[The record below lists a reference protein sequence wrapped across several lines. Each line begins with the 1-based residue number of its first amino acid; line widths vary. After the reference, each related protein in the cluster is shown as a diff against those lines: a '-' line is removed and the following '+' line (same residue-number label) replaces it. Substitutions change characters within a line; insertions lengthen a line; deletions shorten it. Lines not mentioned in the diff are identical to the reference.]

1 MEARHLA
8 RALQLTTTSSSRT
21 LRLSSAP
28 KCPFSCPSRSFT
40 TAARCL
46 SSTAAPSPAPRQR
59 QVVKPFVFG
68 ADIPR
73 NNADKLD
80 SLSKVL
86 DNFDFSSP
94 RRSSPAGQQTSRSKD
109 STPSSTSTSD
119 NNLSD
124 SAHLSVLASDV
135 RRTVI
140 DLPRARQQGQVD
152 MRLTPS
158 LGRTVPVDAKAGVDL
173 ARAFQQLEKKCRVN
187 EVKNMAM
194 AQRFYVRRG
203 QMKKKLK
210 RDRWAKLFKAGFK
223 HTIDRCQRLRKQGW

>member
-8 RALQLTTTSSSRT
+8 RALQLTTTTTSRT
-21 LRLSSAP
+21 LRLSSGP
-28 KCPFSCPSRSFT
+28 QCPFSRPSRPFT
-40 TAARCL
+40 AAARCL
-46 SSTAAPSPAPRQR
+46 TTDPPRQR
-59 QVVKPFVFG
+59 QIVKPFVFG
-68 ADIPR
+68 ARGDR

-94 RRSSPAGQQTSRSKD
+94 RRSPGQNPRSND
-109 STPSSTSTSD
+109 SAPSSNSTSD
-119 NNLSD
+119 NLGD

-135 RRTVI
+135 RRTVV

-158 LGRTVPVDAKAGVDL
+158 LGRTVPVDAKGGVDL

-187 EVKNMAM
+187 GVKNMAM